1 MTNEDQESRD
11 IGLSSLG
18 SISEGAGLFL
28 FGTGISRGIGFIIN
42 VILTRSLGASLY
54 GMYAY
59 VNVLLSL
66 FQISAKLGG
75 DKSVLRYI
83 PAYEDND
90 RMQHI
95 MLTLAYG
102 TSLVAGTAV
111 AAAMYYFA
119 PVISRYTLSDPLFVS
134 VVRIAAIVV
143 PFNSFAQ
150 ITYSAFKSIDRMDYN
165 VATSSI
171 AQPTL
176 RLIFISGAIL
186 LGYSVVGA
194 TAALVVSSLLV
205 SLIAIVV
212 LSKRTNLGEVNRP
225 TRENAREYYNFSVPL
240 MFNQAGNFLYN
251 RVDILIVGFLLTGSA
266 VGIYNIAVAVSSF
279 LILPLSAFNQIFTPT
294 ASRLYHEGN
303 LQELESVYRTV
314 TRWSFTLSL
323 FPAIATVLY
332 AGDIL
337 QIFGEGFTEGK
348 VVLSLFVFAQLTNS
362 LVGPSGLLLMMSDHQ
377 YLTLANQLSSGIT
390 NAILNYVLIIE
401 YGFIGAALATASV
414 LAGINVLR
422 VIEVWYL
429 EGISPYSRKYS
440 KPIAAGA
447 FSGLMMYGFSLI
459 LEDYMLVLIGSVVG
473 AGCFAISLYILGIE
487 KEEAKL
493 AKGAYSKAANKML

>member
-1 MTNEDQESRD
+1 M
-11 IGLSSLG
+11 
-18 SISEGAGLFL
+18 
-28 FGTGISRGIGFIIN
+28 
-42 VILTRSLGASLY
+42 
-54 GMYAY
+54 
-59 VNVLLSL
+59 
-66 FQISAKLGG
+66 
-75 DKSVLRYI
+75 
-83 PAYEDND
+83 
-90 RMQHI
+90 
-95 MLTLAYG
+95 
-102 TSLVAGTAV
+102 
-111 AAAMYYFA
+111 
-119 PVISRYTLSDPLFVS
+119 
-134 VVRIAAIVV
+134 
-143 PFNSFAQ
+143 
-150 ITYSAFKSIDRMDYN
+150 
-165 VATSSI
+165 
-171 AQPTL
+171 
-176 RLIFISGAIL
+176 
-186 LGYSVVGA
+186 
-194 TAALVVSSLLV
+194 
-205 SLIAIVV
+205 
-212 LSKRTNLGEVNRP
+212 
-225 TRENAREYYNFSVPL
+225 
-240 MFNQAGNFLYN
+240 
-251 RVDILIVGFLLTGSA
+251 VGFLLTGSA

-303 LQELESVYRTV
+303 LQKLESVYRTV

-429 EGISPYSRKYS
+429 EGISPYSRKYF

-473 AGCFAISLYILGIE
+473 AGCFAISLYVLGIE